1 MSLIKVY
8 KKIVKFLNE
17 EGVPYMIIGG
27 FAAGILGEPRATV
40 DIDIDIMVR
49 KSEAI
54 ELLKK
59 LKKQGFE
66 VDIKECKERIKRTGT
81 FQIEYNDYN
90 IDFIIS
96 SIELERKAIARSR
109 ILKVHGVNAR
119 FPTPEDLILL
129 KIISGRPKDIA
140 DAESIVIRHSRK
152 LDRNYLL
159 KWAEKISDEMESL
172 RVYREIKNLL
182 RRYCE

>member
-1 MSLIKVY
+1 LS
-8 KKIVKFLNE
+8 
-17 EGVPYMIIGG
+17 
-27 FAAGILGEPRATV
+27 
-40 DIDIDIMVR
+40 
-49 KSEAI
+49 
-54 ELLKK
+54 
-59 LKKQGFE
+59 
-66 VDIKECKERIKRTGT
+66 
-81 FQIEYNDYN
+81 NDYN

-96 SIELERKAIARSR
+96 SIELEREAITRSR
-109 ILKVHGVNAR
+109 ILNVHGVSAR

-129 KIISGRPKDIA
+129 KVIPGRPKDMA
-140 DAESIVIRHSRK
+140 DAESIVIRYSGE